1 MAAAASA
8 SWSTS
13 LPPPPPPPEIDPS
26 FSSLSPFRLGLWPRC
41 PHPVR
46 RRSGWPLL
54 RYDNVAG
61 AAASSP
67 FNNNRDR
74 CLLRQQRYFSGR
86 LTLAL
91 MMIVDA
97 IDSAATTTITGDG
110 GSLTAGGGGPPR
122 PRIPTL
128 HQPDGRRGGGGGGAA
143 TAASLSGGGYD
154 RHRDNDGR
162 AIAMGEGEDSSLTM
176 ARDFL
181 SRLVSCGAR
190 IVVIFLLNLNMFILF
205 FLLDIFPSP
214 SHPLSSLFL

>member
-1 MAAAASA
+1 
-8 SWSTS
+8 
-13 LPPPPPPPEIDPS
+13 
-26 FSSLSPFRLGLWPRC
+26 
-41 PHPVR
+41 
-46 RRSGWPLL
+46 
-54 RYDNVAG
+54 
-61 AAASSP
+61 
-67 FNNNRDR
+67 
-74 CLLRQQRYFSGR
+74 
-86 LTLAL
+86 

-214 SHPLSSLFL
+214 SHPLSSLFLWFILPSYLCSHALSFCVCCSFDWHTTFANLPNIALKIAHEHTGPFIVSGVITI